1 MIRIR
6 RMRRILRLLR
16 DERGVELVPSI
27 YILGIDVL
35 GGLAVRL
42 LGAVN
47 ICSSYPFTHT
57 LLPFLEP
64 NDETTRQDRGTKDVA
79 ESIRTG
85 NCA

>member
-35 GGLAVRL
+35 RGLAVWL
-42 LGAVN
+42 LVPVN
-47 ICSSYPFTHT
+47 NCS
-57 LLPFLEP
+57 
-64 NDETTRQDRGTKDVA
+64 
-79 ESIRTG
+79 
-85 NCA
+85 